1 LTKTYLTIKRPLFPF
16 VIANENYTL
25 SEIKE
30 VKFNKITGRFGGSH
44 LIVDSKNKSGS
55 YRIQT
60 TKENID
66 KFAKELTKLDIITIR
81 TGM

>member
-1 LTKTYLTIKRPLFPF
+1 LLISKKDTKKRSKNTTFFTPFQSFLF
-16 VIANENYTL
+16 
-25 SEIKE
+25 
-30 VKFNKITGRFGGSH
+30 KFLGDFFSALRFGGPH